1 MDMSEVPRMEATDVV
16 RASLKDLADGIVVSV
31 PGLSDPELLAELKA
45 ANAGLLGATRVN
57 QLPARYST
65 A

>member
-1 MDMSEVPRMEATDVV
+1 MSEVPRMEAPDVV
-16 RASLKDLADGIVVSV
+16 RASLMDLADGVVVSV
-31 PGLSDPELLAELKA
+31 PGLTNPELLAEVKT

-57 QLPARYST
+57 ELPARYST

>member
-1 MDMSEVPRMEATDVV
+1 MDMSNVPRMEAPDVV
-16 RASLKDLADGIVVSV
+16 RASLVDLADGVTVSV
-31 PGLSDPELLAELKA
+31 PGLTDPELLDRLKA

-57 QLPARYST
+57 ELPARYST

>member
-1 MDMSEVPRMEATDVV
+1 MEMSNVPRMEAPDVV
-16 RASLKDLADGIVVSV
+16 RASLMDLADGVAVSV
-31 PGLSDPELLAELKA
+31 PGLTDPGLLDDLQT

-57 QLPARYST
+57 ELPARYST